1 MIVSLNRKLRK
12 RFGKTIKRWKPT
24 VVKPTPALL
33 QDAWKWVL
41 QLKCEGTHNVLGA
54 LRNAL
59 ENEEERKHHIGVE
72 GLYVFTSGMPDQN
85 IDSLCSYLEENACG
99 RILRCH
105 TILFNVD
112 DYDINGPIPGRWASI
127 KKTAEALR
135 TLAHSVPGGR
145 FHWFRETGK
154 KYFLRLKL
162 LIKFIYLFVQNRNRN
177 HRKR

>member
-1 MIVSLNRKLRK
+1 M
-12 RFGKTIKRWKPT
+12 
-24 VVKPTPALL
+24 
-33 QDAWKWVL
+33 
-41 QLKCEGTHNVLGA
+41 
-54 LRNAL
+54 
-59 ENEEERKHHIGVE
+59 
-72 GLYVFTSGMPDQN
+72 FTSGMPDQN

-154 KYFLRLKL
+154 KYFLTKL
-162 LIKFIYLFVQNRNRN
+162 LIMFIYLFEIEIGIIESDDIRLLQKEIETAVGFSKKAAALVDKIKRKDSKEVQDSDDENDYSDDLKKTSKPIPPPKQTALSLQRMVNF
-177 HRKR
+177 